1 MRPFICAALLVL
13 PGIVAAQVPPDE
25 QPRPFEAP
33 ASPSA
38 TLDEARAA
46 FRNGDYAALRRLL
59 EPMLVPSPVFDDAD
73 ERIEARQLLGVGLF
87 FDAQQV
93 TDAQDRR
100 AFLDVARQ
108 NYLDL
113 LLERPDFVLDPLLY
127 PASVVEMFEAVRS
140 EHAEELQKI
149 LDDRNGGATQDPATQ
164 TIYVERN
171 VSRRN
176 FALVFFPFGIGQFQN
191 GDAVKGTLFAVGQ
204 VLSIGLNLTSYAMVE
219 SLRGADGF
227 YDPGVDRR
235 GGDYQDAL
243 TWRNVMYGS
252 LGAFVALWV
261 GSVVDGAFYFEDM
274 DVRIRAL
281 DAPPP
286 ELMPDR
292 PAGPQSLL
300 PLGWSLQVSF

>member
-1 MRPFICAALLVL
+1 MRPFICAVLLIL

-25 QPRPFEAP
+25 QPQPFEAP
-33 ASPSA
+33 ATPSDV
-38 TLDEARAA
+38 LDQARTA

-59 EPMLVPSPVFDDAD
+59 EPMLYPSPVFSEAD

-93 TDAQDRR
+93 TDAQERR

-108 NYLDL
+108 NFLEL

-127 PASVVEMFEAVRS
+127 PASVVEVFETVRS
-140 EHAEELQKI
+140 DNAEQLQAI
-149 LDDRNGGATQDPATQ
+149 LDERNGGQINDPGTQ
-164 TIYVERN
+164 TIYVERT
-171 VSRRN
+171 VARRN

-204 VLSIGLNLTSYAMVE
+204 ALSIGLNLTSYAMVE
-219 SLRGADGF
+219 SLRGDDGF
-227 YDPGVDRR
+227 YDPGADRR

-252 LGAFVALWV
+252 LGTFVALWV
-261 GSVVDGAFYFEDM
+261 GSAIDAALNFEDM

-286 ELMPDR
+286 ELMPQS
-292 PAGPQSLL
+292 PSGPQSLL